1 MPLRPAENDLNNRRS
16 SLASF
21 YSAALAS
28 AVVIGLTSRFPAL
41 RIVLLVVGAFVAV
54 AAVLFLKHFLRS
66 RDELER
72 QINYRAL
79 VFAFCGTLLFSLL
92 IGLLQA
98 AGFHPISWLG
108 IPVLMLILWSIGLI
122 VYSWR
127 YR

>member
-1 MPLRPAENDLNNRRS
+1 MPLRPAENLNTRRI

-28 AVVIGLTSRFPAL
+28 SVVIGLTSRFPAL
-41 RIVLLVVGAFVAV
+41 RIELLVVGAFVAV
-54 AAVLFLKHFLRS
+54 AAVWFLLRFLRS

-79 VFAFCGTLLFSLL
+79 VFAFCSTLLFSLS

-98 AGFHPISWLG
+98 AGFHSISWLG
-108 IPVLMLILWSIGLI
+108 IPVLMVILWSIGLI
-122 VYSWR
+122 LNSWR

>member
-1 MPLRPAENDLNNRRS
+1 MPLRPAENHHTTRRA

-28 AVVIGLTSRFPAL
+28 VVAIGLMSRFPTL
-41 RIVLLVVGAFVAV
+41 RTALLVVGASVAV
-54 AAVLFLKHFLRS
+54 AAVWFLLRFLSS

-79 VFAFCGTLLFSLL
+79 IFAFCGTLLFSLL

-98 AGFHPISWLG
+98 AGFHSISWLG
-108 IPVLMLILWSIGLI
+108 IPVLMVILWSVGLI